1 MSDEHPEAVL
11 YNDPQ
16 YAHMASGMASAE
28 GNAAVAAV
36 NNNVAAVS
44 GMIIQYLSEFLLFAS
59 HEAKCQGLSQ

>member
-44 GMIIQYLSEFLLFAS
+44 GMVIVYLSEFLLFES
-59 HEAKCQGLSQ
+59 HEAKCQGLSK

>member
-28 GNAAVAAV
+28 GNAAMAAV
-36 NNNVAAVS
+36 NNNVATVS
-44 GMIIQYLSEFLLFAS
+44 GMVMQYLSEFLQFAP
-59 HEAKCQGLSQ
+59 HEGKCQGLSL

>member
-44 GMIIQYLSEFLLFAS
+44 GMVV
-59 HEAKCQGLSQ
+59 

>member
-44 GMIIQYLSEFLLFAS
+44 GMVMQYLSEFLLFAS
-59 HEAKCQGLSQ
+59 HEAKC